1 MSGTRSKRQP
11 LPADVILERIRN
23 KKQLLVRSTTAA
35 NLFDMSPRFF
45 AEFCDE
51 QGVARLKRGKNV
63 WYKAEDLIRV
73 VESATWTPNML
84 GKVG

>member
-1 MSGTRSKRQP
+1 MSGPSPRRQP

-35 NLFDMSPRFF
+35 ELFDMSPRFF

-51 QGVARLKRGKNV
+51 QGVARMKRGKKV

-73 VESATWTPNML
+73 VESATWAPDVL
-84 GKVG
+84 GRVS